1 MTQEL
6 DSVLQAITANQV
18 ATIHFHINFMK
29 LKVNYATKWSGCWK
43 DNSWRELLLQTY
55 FFTGEWN
62 QISYCSV
69 QRICCHNKYFNG
81 GHIIV
86 GVNVSTPTA
95 ATTSGIGGPCPPGFY
110 CPLQTEDPIPC
121 PNGTYRDTS
130 QGAKKDDCL
139 PCKLGEY
146 CGSEGLTNGTGP
158 CAKGFYCYRGNNV
171 PTPLGEW
178 GISLGVEISHHAW
191 GFFFCSMF
199 FWQALVYKGA
209 L

>member
-1 MTQEL
+1 MQQNG
-6 DSVLQAITANQV
+6 QAVVKI
-18 ATIHFHINFMK
+18 IHEESLKHIF
-29 LKVNYATKWSGCWK
+29 
-43 DNSWRELLLQTY
+43 D
-55 FFTGEWN
+55 GEWN
-62 QISYCSV
+62 QISYCSI
-69 QRICCHNKYFNG
+69 QRICCHKYCTY
-81 GHIIV
+81 IIV

-178 GISLGVEISHHAW
+178 GIFWGVEILRHAW